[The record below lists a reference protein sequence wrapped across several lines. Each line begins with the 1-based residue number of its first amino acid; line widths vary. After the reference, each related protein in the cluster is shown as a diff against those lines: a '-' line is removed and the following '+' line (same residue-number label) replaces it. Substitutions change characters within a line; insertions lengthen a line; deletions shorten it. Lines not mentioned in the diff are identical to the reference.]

1 MSSLFEAQ
9 AAMKRALFGEDRSLA
24 LQHLGGDRE
33 AASERLAIYERMYL
47 ARLVTSMEDDF
58 PALRRVAGDLFP
70 RLAVTHV
77 RRRPSRHASL
87 ARLGDSFD
95 ETLTELGLLAEAAVA
110 RVEQARN
117 RAFWSPDRPPVNLG
131 DLAALG
137 AALGETSLKLHP
149 SVQLFASLSGA
160 RAVVEGAP
168 LRVVEPGSWEQV
180 VSWRQGFE
188 IHVDEVPPDEA
199 QALDVLLCPSP
210 LERALEFFAS
220 RQDPEGAAIE
230 AVQRWALRGW
240 LVFP

>member
-1 MSSLFEAQ
+1 MSSLFDAQ
-9 AAMKRALFGEDRSLA
+9 TAMKRALFGEDRGPM
-24 LQHLGGDRE
+24 LQYIGGDRRT
-33 AASERLAIYERMYL
+33 AGERLAIYERMYL

-58 PALRRVAGDLFP
+58 PALRRVAGELFP

-77 RRRPSRHASL
+77 RRRPSRHPSL

-95 ETLTELGLLAEAAVA
+95 ETLTELGLLPEAAVA

-131 DLAALG
+131 ELAALG
-137 AALGETSLKLHP
+137 AALGETLLRLHP
-149 SVQLFASLSGA
+149 SVQLLASLSGA

-168 LRVVEPGSWEQV
+168 LCVVEPGSWEQV
-180 VSWRQGFE
+180 ISWRQGFE
-188 IHVDEVPPDEA
+188 IHVDGVPPDEA
-199 QALDVLLCPSP
+199 RALDALTCASP
-210 LERALEFFAS
+210 LERALEFFAP
-220 RQDPEGAAIE
+220 REDPEGAAIE